1 MRTFSTLILVST
13 LVCAGPVMAG
23 AGHDHN
29 PDGSHAVGPINSGAA
44 IKRAELHVNSMVKR
58 GKLDK
63 SWEGAKSTG
72 ATQQDFGKGPEW
84 VVSFKNDKV
93 SDVEKQN
100 LYVFYTLTGHY
111 LATNF
116 TGK

>member
-1 MRTFSTLILVST
+1 MRHISTLLLVSA
-13 LVCAGPVMAG
+13 LVCAGPAIAG

-44 IKRAELHVNSMVKR
+44 IKRAELHVNSLVER

-63 SWEGAKSTG
+63 SWKGAKSTG
-72 ATQQDFGKGPEW
+72 AAQQDFGKGPEW

-93 SDVEKQN
+93 SEADKQK
-100 LYVFYTLTGHY
+100 LYVFYTLSGHY